1 MHGLGPHDLKNAGTG
16 EMAQKTQKAPQE
28 KIYGARKR
36 LQKIVA
42 ALGEHDLFSHSDE
55 IRHLE
60 ESQNSI
66 PLSNEAD
73 VEEGNQLL
81 MVLYEKT
88 EADLKSYF
96 QQQSTIVKTV
106 ALSWLSSICDAE
118 PPAEAYDWAFVMRD
132 KESKLK
138 LVDGGYSNVYELSDR
153 LYAAFLSYPK
163 EALEIVRFAAYLNST
178 LLESSSTFMRIARV
192 KRYTESS
199 ANFSFPKANNIA
211 PIPTIFTDFL
221 TLYLKKRR
229 PSGSAD
235 LIITQVELCNKYMQL
250 TEEHKKNFTANVSK
264 LTDLKNTDQKILGK
278 YINDQAFLDA
288 AEHCLPCR
296 VPLRK
301 ISDIPERIDRRLN
314 YRLDSPKDREKIY
327 REIIKKYRSSIA
339 PSPTSTAHSFSLSDT
354 ERKLLNDICYSTR
367 HSPAYVLRKA
377 IEYAQSECK
386 NHKVDPAVKA
396 CITATRAKMKSKTFK
411 LTPGDL
417 KAIQRLIKSISSTK
431 LPLPRKINQSL
442 AVGIAIRLYENEKS
456 RCFRASG
463 YTGEKISPN
472 SLNFL
477 RRFNSQE

>member
-16 EMAQKTQKAPQE
+16 EMAQKAQKAPQK
-28 KIYGARKR
+28 KIIGVRKR

-42 ALGEHDLFSHSDE
+42 DLGEHNLFSHSDE
-55 IRHLE
+55 IRFLE
-60 ESQNSI
+60 ESQNSM

-73 VEEGNQLL
+73 VEESNNQL

-118 PPAEAYDWAFVMRD
+118 PPAEAYDWAFVMLD
-132 KESKLK
+132 ENSELVV
-138 LVDGGYSNVYELSDR
+138 VDGGHSNAYKLSDR

-178 LLESSSTFMRIARV
+178 LFKSSSIFMSPYRV
-192 KRYTESS
+192 KRNVECS
-199 ANFSFPKANNIA
+199 ASFSFLKAKNIK
-211 PIPTIFTDFL
+211 PIPPIFTDAL
-221 TLYLKKRR
+221 TVYLRRRR

-235 LIITQVELCNKYMQL
+235 LITTQVELCNKYMQL
-250 TEEHKKNFTANVSK
+250 TEEHKKDFTDNVRK
-264 LTDLKNTDQKILGK
+264 LTELKKIDQKMLGK
-278 YINDQAFLDA
+278 YINNQAFLDA
-288 AEHCLPCR
+288 AEHCLYCR

-301 ISDIPERIDRRLN
+301 ISDIPERIDHHLD

-327 REIIKKYRSSIA
+327 REIINKYRSPIA

-354 ERKLLNDICYSTR
+354 EQQLLGDICNSTGN
-367 HSPAYVLRKA
+367 SSADVLREA

-386 NHKVDPAVKA
+386 NHKESSAVRE
-396 CITATRAKMKSKTFK
+396 CITATRATMKSKTFK

-442 AVGIAIRLYENEKS
+442 AVGIAIRLYGKHKCH
-456 RCFRASG
+456 RPIG

-472 SLNFL
+472 SIPL
-477 RRFNSQE
+477 